1 MKQLSAPKGKVKFL
15 LWAFPDS
22 LELVRNSYKKANCRS
37 QSEFIEKAIQY
48 YAGRINAEDDVSY
61 LPNAFLSNMKGIV
74 AENTTRQNR
83 ILFKLAVEMAMM
95 MNILA
100 SMQDIDPIT
109 LQRLRG
115 ECVHEVKRLNGNF
128 SFEDAVE
135 WQK

>member
-1 MKQLSAPKGKVKFL
+1 MSAPKGKVKFL

-22 LELVRNSYKKANCRS
+22 LELVRNTYKKANCRS

-48 YAGRINAEDDVSY
+48 YAGRVNAEDDVSY

-74 AENTTRQNR
+74 TENTTRQNR

-100 SMQDIDPIT
+100 ANCDVTEESLSTLRQSCID
-109 LQRLRG
+109 
-115 ECVHEVKRLNGNF
+115 EVKRINGTLG
-128 SFEDAVE
+128 FEDAYH
-135 WQK
+135 WQKD

>member
-1 MKQLSAPKGKVKFL
+1 MSAPKGKVKFL

-22 LELVRNSYKKANCRS
+22 LELVRNTYKKANCRS

-48 YAGRINAEDDVSY
+48 YAGRVNAEDDVSY

-115 ECVHEVKRLNGNF
+115 ECVHEVKRLNGTF

>member
-1 MKQLSAPKGKVKFL
+1 MSAPKGKVKFL

-22 LELVRNSYKKANCRS
+22 LELVRNTYKKANCRS

-115 ECVHEVKRLNGNF
+115 ECGHEGKRLNGNC

>member
-1 MKQLSAPKGKVKFL
+1 MSAPKGKNKFL

-22 LELVRNSYKKANCRS
+22 LELVRNTYKKANCRT

-48 YAGRINAEDDVSY
+48 YAGHINAEDDVSY

-83 ILFKLAVEMAMM
+83 LLFKLSVEMAMM

-115 ECVHEVKRLNGNF
+115 ECVREVKRLNGSF

>member
-1 MKQLSAPKGKVKFL
+1 MSAPKGKVKFL

-22 LELVRNSYKKANCRS
+22 LELVRNTYKKANCRS
-37 QSEFIEKAIQY
+37 QSEFIERAIQY

>member
-1 MKQLSAPKGKVKFL
+1 MSAPKGKVKFL
-15 LWAFPDS
+15 LWVFPDS
-22 LELVRNSYKKANCRS
+22 LELVRNIYKKANCRS

-100 SMQDIDPIT
+100 SMQDIDSIT

>member
-1 MKQLSAPKGKVKFL
+1 MSAPKGKVKFL

-22 LELVRNSYKKANCRS
+22 LELVRNTYKKANCRS

-48 YAGRINAEDDVSY
+48 YAGRVNAEDDVSY

-74 AENTTRQNR
+74 TENTTRQNR

>member
-1 MKQLSAPKGKVKFL
+1 LSAPKGKVKFL

-22 LELVRNSYKKANCRS
+22 LELVRNTYKKANCRS

-48 YAGRINAEDDVSY
+48 YAGRVNAEDDVSY

>member
-1 MKQLSAPKGKVKFL
+1 MSAPKGKVKFL

-22 LELVRNSYKKANCRS
+22 LELVRNTYKKANCRS

-48 YAGRINAEDDVSY
+48 YAGRVNAEDDVSY

>member
-1 MKQLSAPKGKVKFL
+1 MSAPKGKVKFL

-22 LELVRNSYKKANCRS
+22 LELVRNTYKKANCRS

>member
-1 MKQLSAPKGKVKFL
+1 MSAPKGKVKFL

-22 LELVRNSYKKANCRS
+22 LELVRNTYKKANCRS

-115 ECVHEVKRLNGNF
+115 ECVHEVKLLNGNF

>member
-1 MKQLSAPKGKVKFL
+1 MSAPKGKVKFL

-22 LELVRNSYKKANCRS
+22 LELVRNTYKKANCRS

-115 ECVHEVKRLNGNF
+115 ECDHEVKRLNGNF
-128 SFEDAVE
+128 SFEDGVE

>member
-1 MKQLSAPKGKVKFL
+1 MSAPKGKVKFL

-22 LELVRNSYKKANCRS
+22 LELVRNTYKKANCRS

-48 YAGRINAEDDVSY
+48 YAGRVNAEDDVSY

-100 SMQDIDPIT
+100 SMQDIDSIT

>member
-1 MKQLSAPKGKVKFL
+1 MSAPKGKVKFL
-15 LWAFPDS
+15 LWVFPDS
-22 LELVRNSYKKANCRS
+22 LELVRNTYKKANCRS

>member
-1 MKQLSAPKGKVKFL
+1 MYFSDDPEDRK
-15 LWAFPDS
+15 
-22 LELVRNSYKKANCRS
+22 Y
-37 QSEFIEKAIQY
+37 EK
-48 YAGRINAEDDVSY
+48 
-61 LPNAFLSNMKGIV
+61 LNAFLSNMKGIV